1 MVLTLIWMLIIL
13 FLSIIPVQGLPTG
26 HPIDKIAHFVI
37 YGITSII
44 LFKVLRKRMS
54 LVKTTV
60 FSISFASLY
69 GLAIELI
76 QHALP
81 WREFSFLDEA
91 SNFSGA
97 LVFSVVYAI
106 REYNRKR
113 LKTGATSIYRK
124 GDRNP

>member
-1 MVLTLIWMLIIL
+1 MVLTLIWLLIIL
-13 FLSIIPVQGLPTG
+13 SFSVIPVQGLQAG
-26 HPIDKIAHFVI
+26 HPMDKIAHFVI

-44 LFKVLRKRMS
+44 LFRILRKKMS
-54 LVKTTV
+54 LLKTTV

-76 QHALP
+76 QHVLP

-97 LVFSVVYAI
+97 LVFSVIYAI
-106 REYNRKR
+106 REYKRTR
-113 LKTGATSIYRK
+113 LKTGLNSIYRK
-124 GDRNP
+124 GD

>member
-1 MVLTLIWMLIIL
+1 MGLTLIWLLIVL
-13 FLSIIPVQGLPTG
+13 FLSVMPLQGLQTG
-26 HPIDKIAHFVI
+26 HPMDKIAHFVI

-44 LFKVLRKRMS
+44 LFRILRKKMS

-60 FSISFASLY
+60 FSISVASLY

-91 SNFSGA
+91 ANFSGA
-97 LVFSVVYAI
+97 LVFSVIYAI

-124 GDRNP
+124 GD